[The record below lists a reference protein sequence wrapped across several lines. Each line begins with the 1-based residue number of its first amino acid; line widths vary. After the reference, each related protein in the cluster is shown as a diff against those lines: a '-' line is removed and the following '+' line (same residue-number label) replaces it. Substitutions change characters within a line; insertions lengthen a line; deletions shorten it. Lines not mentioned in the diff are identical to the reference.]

1 MLVFRRLFHQRG
13 MLCEIHLVY
22 TLGFT
27 VGKPFHPGSVAG
39 GANVPLPIRA
49 TLQRQSHSEHPALA
63 GQISSFHSSCWHDRE
78 GGEPEAA
85 ASSESTQRG
94 AVPSP
99 RAGLERRLLGKRG
112 LAAAASSR
120 RSAWSE
126 GTPHPTLRLPPF
138 VCRGSRGFS
147 GSL

>member
-1 MLVFRRLFHQRG
+1 MSSFPAQEEGGSHHALSAVVPAPSTTHAENRESSLAHQNSLSSDLPPLSSEPPPCLRNTDTLFFLRGSHVSRLTMLVFRRLFHQRG

-63 GQISSFHSSCWHDRE
+63 GQISSFHSSC
-78 GGEPEAA
+78 
-85 ASSESTQRG
+85 
-94 AVPSP
+94 
-99 RAGLERRLLGKRG
+99 
-112 LAAAASSR
+112 
-120 RSAWSE
+120 
-126 GTPHPTLRLPPF
+126 
-138 VCRGSRGFS
+138 
-147 GSL
+147 